1 MNPIYVLFMMLFL
14 HILDDFH
21 LQGCLA
27 NMKQKAWWVKN
38 VPPDPKYKYDW
49 IPALV
54 AHVIS
59 WTIIVMLPCVLFM
72 DAPVALVVAL
82 FLFNC
87 AVHFF
92 VDDLKCNRLAIGLV
106 EDQLLHLSQII
117 FTFLVIWK
125 IPEMMV

>member
-1 MNPIYVLFMMLFL
+1 MNPVYIFLMMLFM
-14 HILDDFH
+14 HIVDDFH

-27 NMKQKAWWVKN
+27 NLKQKSWWAKN
-38 VPPDPKYKYDW
+38 APDQKYKYDW
-49 IPALV
+49 IPALA

-59 WTIIVMLPCVLFM
+59 WTIMVMLPCVLFM
-72 DAPVALVVAL
+72 DVPVVLVVAL

-117 FTFLVIWK
+117 FTFLVVWK

>member
-27 NMKQKAWWVKN
+27 NMKHKAWWVKN

-59 WTIIVMLPCVLFM
+59 WTIMVMLPCVLFM

-87 AVHFF
+87 VVHFF

-125 IPEMMV
+125 IPAMMA

>member
-27 NMKQKAWWVKN
+27 NLKQKSWWEKN
-38 VPPDPKYKYDW
+38 ASHPKYKYDW
-49 IPALV
+49 IPSLA

-59 WTIIVMLPCVLFM
+59 WTMMVMLPCVLFM
-72 DAPVALVVAL
+72 DAPVVLVVAL
-82 FLFNC
+82 FIFNS
-87 AVHFF
+87 AVHFV
-92 VDDLKCNRLAIGLV
+92 VDDLKCNRFAINLV

-117 FTFLVIWK
+117 FTFLVVWK
-125 IPEMMV
+125 IPAMIV